1 MALAAGIAG
10 LFLLPT
16 PWNVVAVCVAALV
29 EVGEVAFWLRFLRRY
44 RVQTGAEGMQGQR
57 GEVIEGLAAGRGRVR
72 VYGEILSARAGIAV
86 VVGDRIRVRAVDGL
100 TLEVESDGGVAPD
113 SATEKGP

>member
-1 MALAAGIAG
+1 VVLAAGIAG

-44 RVQTGAEGMQGQR
+44 RVQTGAEGMRGQR
-57 GEVIEGLAAGRGRVR
+57 GEVIEDFAGGRGRVR
-72 VYGEILSARAGIAV
+72 VYGEIWAARAVADLR
-86 VVGDRIRVRAVDGL
+86 VGERVRVRAVDGL
-100 TLEVESDGGVAPD
+100 TLRVEPDD
-113 SATEKGP
+113 SAGT